1 MQVIALQD
9 IPELDHQRQ
18 ELVALL
24 GGNQARLTQ
33 LLSSNQQQLATN
45 LDQLVKDSK
54 QSSDS

>member
-1 MQVIALQD
+1 MIALQD

-54 QSSDS
+54 KSSDS

>member
-1 MQVIALQD
+1 MIALQD
-9 IPELDHQRQ
+9 IPELDQQRQ

-54 QSSDS
+54 KSSDS